1 MAGKLDSRI
10 KTIAEL
16 KMMEMDITEYLR
28 EVLDEV
34 KPSRLNMEIARLG
47 LTDLLSEDVEQ
58 VVHGL

>member
-58 VVHGL
+58 VVHG

>member
-1 MAGKLDSRI
+1 MAGKLDSSS

-58 VVHGL
+58 VVHG

>member
-34 KPSRLNMEIARLG
+34 EPSRLNMEIARLG

-58 VVHGL
+58 VVHG